1 MSSTIRP
8 PHDDAAPAMDWQTF
22 EAAHQ
27 FEDTVF
33 RLASASLQLLGQSEF
48 REHAFSAFAF
58 NAVSFP
64 TLSLSFDTR
73 ADNKELEYYPPDWSN
88 ECMEADVPAI
98 GQLWDE
104 GYATIA
110 EALGELMERADDE
123 LLDAIEAGYLHS
135 LRKVM
140 VRLETSRAFDS
151 IKTRPRFWTLVT
163 QIDADTDEEERL
175 LDQARLAAGSTQF
188 SG

>member
-1 MSSTIRP
+1 MSPTI
-8 PHDDAAPAMDWQTF
+8 DKFAPATDWQTF

-140 VRLETSRAFDS
+140 VRLETSRAFGS
-151 IKTRPRFWTLVT
+151 IKTCPRFWTLVT

-175 LDQARLAAGSTQF
+175 LDQARLAADSTQF
-188 SG
+188 SR